1 MSATVCRSGYTVYE
15 RVGRVSNIVAP
26 WPMTRFQ
33 AKKRKAK
40 LERRGRHSVSL
51 YRCESFVLQ
60 TQPVPNVLAFKTGEV
75 AK

>member
-1 MSATVCRSGYTVYE
+1 MSAAVYRSGYTVYE
-15 RVGRVSNIVAP
+15 RVGRVSDMVAP

-33 AKKRKAK
+33 AKKHKAR

-51 YRCESFVLQ
+51 YRCESFIPLS
-60 TQPVPNVLAFKTGEV
+60 QPVANAPAFKTGEG